1 MRRYLGGLAPETCPQ
16 CLNALFV
23 KSGGRNYPAPTK
35 ATNNVSSHRSTPKD
49 EFLDSVRNALGRQSG
64 SPPKP
69 PYLHL
74 EETLAQLESQAQE
87 LEQRVSDNLDALLSE
102 LAETAQL
109 RGWNVCR
116 AANPEAAIGYVE
128 SVVTGL
134 KVGQVVRSAQEVF
147 DPVPVERAVQNL
159 GISVVAIARDDQHTR
174 DQLRNEIIASGVG
187 ITGAD
192 YAVSETGSVVVMPRL
207 GLSRLVSLVPPVH
220 IALVRAQD
228 VVENLDDVFLLRRLE
243 YHRNGGDMGSYLN
256 FITGPSRT
264 ADIEQ
269 TLVVGV
275 HGPKEVHMVLL
286 G

>member
-1 MRRYLGGLAPETCPQ
+1 MNR
-16 CLNALFV
+16 
-23 KSGGRNYPAPTK
+23 
-35 ATNNVSSHRSTPKD
+35 HRSTPKD
-49 EFLDSVRNALGRQSG
+49 EFLGTVRNALGRLS
-64 SPPKP
+64 STAPTP
-69 PYLHL
+69 PYLYL
-74 EETLAQLESQAQE
+74 EETLAELEFQAQE
-87 LEQRVSDNLDALLSE
+87 LEQRVSDNRDTLLSD

-116 AANPEAAIGYVE
+116 AADSEAAIGYVE

-134 KVGQVVRSAQEVF
+134 EVGQVVRSNQEVF
-147 DPVPVERAVQNL
+147 DQIPIARALQNL
-159 GISVVAIARDDQHTR
+159 GISVLTIARDGHHTQG
-174 DQLRNEIIASGVG
+174 QLRNEIISSGVG

-192 YAVSETGSVVVMPRL
+192 YAVSETGSVVVMPRS

-220 IALVRAQD
+220 IALVRARD
-228 VVENLDDVFLLRRLE
+228 VVESLDDVFLLRRLD
-243 YHRNGGDMGSYLN
+243 YYRNGSDMGSYLN

-275 HGPKEVHMVLL
+275 HGPKEVHMVLI